1 MLEIN
6 LTKNNNEAIQ
16 GTLGKYYGR
25 VEYKG
30 TMTTKELAEHMHHH
44 NTAFSAG
51 LIVGMLTDM
60 AACIK
65 ELTLMGYVIKI
76 DDLGLFKASID
87 ANGLTL
93 EQGSKISAGRGSQRT
108 DEELAA
114 NPKAQQFAVGAV
126 KMIMQAT
133 GATTIEKMNSDAK
146 LSFTS
151 KTKAMVKSLTGEDA
165 SDENNNG
172 GDDNGGDDNGG
183 GNGGGNNGSNSG
195 GDNSGSQGQQG
206 NQNQQSGYA
215 LTIATSGSGSASVTH
230 DGNAVTSG
238 ATLNEDDEVE
248 ISITPAEGQVPTASI
263 NSSPLELTEDNG
275 VYTGSFAMPG
285 QASAL
290 VISTGISGEGGDGGE
305 GLDKD

>member
-60 AACIK
+60 ASCIK

-165 SDENNNG
+165 SDENNG
-172 GDDNGGDDNGG
+172 GDDNGGDNNGG
-183 GNGGGNNGSNSG
+183 NSG
-195 GDNSGSQGQQG
+195 GNSGNSGNSGDSGNSGQSQ
-206 NQNQQSGYA
+206 QQSGYA
-215 LTIATSGSGSASVTH
+215 LTIATSGSGTSSVTK

-238 ATLNEDDEVE
+238 TSLNEDDEIE
-248 ISITPAEGQVPTASI
+248 ISITPAEGQVPTATINGSSI
-263 NSSPLELTEDNG
+263 ELTEDNG

-290 VISTGISGEGGDGGE
+290 VISTGVSGDGGDGGE

>member
-172 GDDNGGDDNGG
+172 GDDNGGDNNGG
-183 GNGGGNNGSNSG
+183 NSGGGNSG

-206 NQNQQSGYA
+206 DQNQQSGYA

-263 NSSPLELTEDNG
+263 NSSAIELTEDNG

-290 VISTGISGEGGDGGE
+290 VISTGVSGEGGDGGE

>member
-165 SDENNNG
+165 SDENNG
-172 GDDNGGDDNGG
+172 GDDNGGDNNGG
-183 GNGGGNNGSNSG
+183 GNGGGNSGNSG
-195 GDNSGSQGQQG
+195 NSGDSGQSQQG
-206 NQNQQSGYA
+206 AQGYA
-215 LTIATSGSGSASVTH
+215 LTIATSGSGTATVTH

-238 ATLNEDDEVE
+238 STLNEDDEVE

-263 NSSPLELTEDNG
+263 NSSAIELTEDNG

-290 VISTGISGEGGDGGE
+290 VISTGVSGDGGDGGE

>member
-30 TMTTKELAEHMHHH
+30 TMTTRELAEHMHHH

-165 SDENNNG
+165 SDENNGGDNNG
-172 GDDNGGDDNGG
+172 GNSG
-183 GNGGGNNGSNSG
+183 NSG
-195 GDNSGSQGQQG
+195 GSGQSQQG
-206 NQNQQSGYA
+206 AQGYA
-215 LTIATSGSGSASVTH
+215 LTISKSGSGTATVSSG
-230 DGNAVTSG
+230 GNAVNSG
-238 ATLNEDDEVE
+238 ASLNEDAEVE
-248 ISITPAEGQVPTASI
+248 LSITPAEGQVPTATINGSSI
-263 NSSPLELTEDNG
+263 ELTEDGG
-275 VYTGSFAMPG
+275 VYTGSFAMPA
-285 QASAL
+285 QASTL
-290 VISTGISGEGGDGGE
+290 VINTGTTSSGGDG
-305 GLDKD
+305 DDQVDQD

>member
-30 TMTTKELAEHMHHH
+30 TLTTKELAEHMHHH

-60 AACIK
+60 ASCIK

-108 DEELAA
+108 DDELAA

-146 LSFTS
+146 LAFTS
-151 KTKAMVKSLTGEDA
+151 KTKAMVKSLTGVDVT
-165 SDENNNG
+165 DENNG
-172 GDDNGGDDNGG
+172 GDDNGGDNGG
-183 GNGGGNNGSNSG
+183 NGSGNGGGGSNSG
-195 GDNSGSQGQQG
+195 GDNGNSGQSQQT
-206 NQNQQSGYA
+206 SGYA
-215 LTIATSGSGSASVTH
+215 LTISKTGVGSASVTKN
-230 DGNAVTSG
+230 GNAVTSG
-238 ATLNEDDEVE
+238 TSLNEDDEVE
-248 ISITPAEGQVPTASI
+248 ISITPAEGQVPNATI
-263 NSSPLELTEDNG
+263 NGSEIELTESSG
-275 VYTGSFAMPG
+275 IYSGSFAMPG
-285 QASAL
+285 QASTL
-290 VISTGISGEGGDGGE
+290 IINTGEGED
-305 GLDKD
+305 DDYDPNA

>member
-30 TMTTKELAEHMHHH
+30 TLTTKELAEHMHHH

-60 AACIK
+60 ASCIK

-165 SDENNNG
+165 SDENNGGDGNG
-172 GDDNGGDDNGG
+172 GDNGG
-183 GNGGGNNGSNSG
+183 GNSGNSG
-195 GDNSGSQGQQG
+195 NSGDSGQSQQG
-206 NQNQQSGYA
+206 AQGYA
-215 LTIATSGSGSASVTH
+215 LTISKIGSGSASVTH
-230 DGNAVTSG
+230 DGSAVNSG
-238 ATLNEDDEVE
+238 ASLSEDAVVE
-248 ISITPAEGQVPTASI
+248 LSITPAEGQTPTATI
-263 NSSPLELTEDNG
+263 NGSQIELTEDGG
-275 VYTGSFAMPG
+275 VYSGSFAMPA
-285 QASAL
+285 QASTL
-290 VISTGISGEGGDGGE
+290 VINTGTVSGGD
-305 GLDKD
+305 DQVDQD